1 MQEAGVGLDVAE
13 LGAAEAEVDLDVG
26 RAPASNQLYRLQL
39 SVAAVVELVDR
50 LSATPEQGACKTKEG
65 LISLQTLLL
74 WALSYIT
81 VRLSSPI

>member
-50 LSATPEQGACKTKEG
+50 LSATP
-65 LISLQTLLL
+65 
-74 WALSYIT
+74 
-81 VRLSSPI
+81 